1 MASIRT
7 ASREPGGVARRS
19 VRNGQDPARRGPVRH
34 VAGALDSPF
43 VALFHG
49 DGADQTHDRGLVQED
64 ADNLDAALD
73 RAVQPLDGIRNWYED
88 VGAEVS
94 AATHRLWHMVRPSG
108 TEAPGARM
116 CGQADL
122 IA

>member
-1 MASIRT
+1 MNSTIASIRT

-49 DGADQTHDRGLVQED
+49 DGADQTHDRGLVQGD
-64 ADNLDAALD
+64 ADNLDGALD
-73 RAVQPLDGIRNWYED
+73 RADQPLDGIRAVQLD
-88 VGAEVS
+88 PVFLS
-94 AATHRLWHMVRPSG
+94 SKAASLGSLGR
-108 TEAPGARM
+108 
-116 CGQADL
+116 
-122 IA
+122 I